1 MHQSFLS
8 FNGGELSPYLRHRID
23 IAKHSS
29 GAETFS
35 NFLPLPFGGFRKRP
49 GTLHLAELDAATRI
63 EPFYPSLTS
72 RYILAFTA
80 TDLKVFEPEEGTLV
94 EEIAAPFSD
103 PFALQFAQVN
113 DVLFITDPGHPPRRL
128 SFNGEDWTLE
138 VIPFKYPPLLDENT
152 DEEWTIEVSDDA
164 PPPPTYETWVINVPF
179 YYWPGKKVTYEG
191 VNYLCIF
198 PQFFPVSGD
207 APGTTAGAKYWIIID
222 VDDSVEV
229 SDTVTLY
236 ASKDLFTEQ
245 HEGALFELSQER
257 PINRFEVFIPALTSM
272 NGKES
277 TALVVEKGWT
287 FNTFGTW
294 SGTFHI
300 ERSKDRGVTWERIR
314 EYSADGDRN
323 VAASGEEEGRV
334 LLRIAFT
341 KTDAFYN
348 SELNG
353 QRGVLAA
360 TDAMLRGLVKITSY
374 ISPTEVE
381 ATVIRPVQRGKTH
394 YWREGAFSDRQGY
407 PRTLAIHDRRVIFGG
422 TRRKPMSL
430 WMSKT
435 DDLLNFKTGTAAD
448 DGIFISL
455 ASQRQDPIRWIAS
468 QRRLLVGTAG
478 GEWVFGGDASDAS
491 DQGLSATSLLVR
503 ENTRWGS
510 AAAPAIV
517 MGDGV
522 YFLERQGRRV
532 REFLYQLDRENYAAV
547 DLSRLAEHIT
557 DSGIVQMAWQ
567 QNRESYLWAVRADG
581 GLLAFAY
588 NREEKIAAWSRH
600 STRGG
605 FFRSVAV
612 LRGPS
617 GDDDVFFVVQR
628 GDDFHL
634 EKLAAGQHAI
644 QEAGNVEDCHYLDGG
659 REGAT
664 EENEEQGI
672 HTFAVPAHLDGQ
684 LIDVLADGIAYRNV
698 PVEDGIIVLPNQAMK
713 VHAGLPIDSEHRIL
727 PVDIQGEDG
736 ATLSRVKR
744 THEVLLSLV
753 NSRGGAIS
761 ANGAETGITYT
772 NTSDPTDSPPVL
784 TTGWM
789 PQTLAPGYEAD
800 LQFSTLHSE
809 PYPFSIRAA
818 VLRWRIS
825 EP

>member
-23 IAKHSS
+23 LAKYSS

-49 GTLHLAELDAATRI
+49 GTLHLADLDGETRL

-72 RYILAFTA
+72 RYILAFTTA
-80 TDLKVFEPEEGTLV
+80 DLKVFEPVQGELV
-94 EEIAAPFSD
+94 EEISAPFSD

-113 DVLFITDPGHPPRRL
+113 DVLFITDPGNPPRRL
-128 SFNGEDWTLE
+128 SFDGSAWTLE
-138 VIPFKYPPLLDENT
+138 EIPFKYPPLLDENT
-152 DEEWTIEVSDDA
+152 DEEWTLEIDDGA
-164 PPPPTYETWVINVPF
+164 PPPPTYPSWVAG
-179 YYWPGKKVTYEG
+179 YLYWPGYRVTHEG
-191 VNYLCIF
+191 VNYVCLITQLLF
-198 PQFFPVSGD
+198 SKE
-207 APGTTAGAKYWIIID
+207 PGTPAGATFWRAEI
-222 VDDSVEV
+222 VDDSVEA
-229 SDTVTLY
+229 SGTVTLTS
-236 ASKDLFTEQ
+236 SKDLFTEDHVNGCFEIS
-245 HEGALFELSQER
+245 HERAIERYEAMMPANNLMDELPSSSL
-257 PINRFEVFIPALTSM
+257 I
-272 NGKES
+272 
-277 TALVVEKGWT
+277 VEKGWS
-287 FNTFGTW
+287 FSTFGTW
-294 SGTFHI
+294 AGTFVI
-300 ERSKDRGVTWERIR
+300 ERSKNRGIDWDPIR
-314 EYSADGDRN
+314 EYSGNGDRN
-323 VAASGEEEGRV
+323 VAATGEEESRV
-334 LLRIAFT
+334 MLRIVWKKGTSFGADN
-341 KTDAFYN
+341 K
-348 SELNG
+348 
-353 QRGVLAA
+353 QRGVLSA
-360 TDAMLRGLVKITSY
+360 TDSMLRGLVKVTSY

-381 ATVIRPVQRGKTH
+381 ATVIKPVQRGKTY
-394 YWREGAFSDRQGY
+394 YWREGAFSDHQGHA
-407 PRTLAIHDRRVIFGG
+407 RTLAIHDRRVIFGG
-422 TRRKPMSL
+422 TKRKPMSL

-435 DDLLNFKTGTAAD
+435 DDLLNFRTGTAAD

-491 DQGLSATSLLVR
+491 DQGLNATSLLVR

-510 AAAPAIV
+510 APAPAIV
-517 MGDGV
+517 MGDAV

-532 REFLYQLDRENYAAV
+532 REFLYQLDRENYAAA

-567 QNRESYLWAVRADG
+567 QNRESYLWAVRDDG
-581 GLLAFAY
+581 VLLAFAY

-600 STRGG
+600 ATRGG
-605 FFRSVAV
+605 LFRSVAV

-644 QEAGNVEDCHYLDGG
+644 QEAGIVEDCHYLDGG

-664 EENEEQGI
+664 EKEDGI
-672 HTFAVPAHLDGQ
+672 HTFAVPEHLNGQ

-698 PVEDGIIVLPNQAMK
+698 LVEDGLIVLPNEGTK

-727 PVDIQGEDG
+727 PVDLQGEDG
-736 ATLSRVKR
+736 TTLSRVKR

-761 ANGAETGITYT
+761 ANGGEIGITYT
-772 NTSDPTDSPPVL
+772 NTSDPTDTPPTL

-789 PQTLAPGYEAD
+789 PQTLAPGYETD
-800 LQFSTLHSE
+800 LQFSILHAD

-818 VLRWRIS
+818 VLRWQMS